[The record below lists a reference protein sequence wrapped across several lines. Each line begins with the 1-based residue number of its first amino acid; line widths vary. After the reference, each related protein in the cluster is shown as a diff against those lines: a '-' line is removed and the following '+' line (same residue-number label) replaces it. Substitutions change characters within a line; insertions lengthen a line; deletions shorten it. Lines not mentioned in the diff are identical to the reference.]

1 MDLNRIA
8 VAAVSDRRSSTMKV
22 IYGRKSNVLRTF
34 FAARESTKATTNA
47 SIMSHRPPILKLPI
61 PAEKIDG
68 HAVTF
73 RPVRDGI
80 DSEVSGV
87 IQVVERANGFNVNA
101 SYVVGQNPP
110 QSHVYWFDQSEI
122 DAIARSLIKE
132 KRRILIV
139 DDDRESTH
147 LVKILLEKAGAY
159 VVLEENEAPKAHQ
172 SARNFRPDV
181 ILLDI
186 MMPET
191 DGAEVAA
198 QIEAD
203 PELQSTPII
212 FLTALLTKPETKSG
226 LRIEG
231 HRSLAKPIDIPE
243 LIDRIEE
250 TLLRAL

>member
-1 MDLNRIA
+1 MSYTPPTLN
-8 VAAVSDRRSSTMKV
+8 
-22 IYGRKSNVLRTF
+22 
-34 FAARESTKATTNA
+34 
-47 SIMSHRPPILKLPI
+47 LPI

-68 HAVTF
+68 QTLTF

-80 DSEVSGV
+80 NSEISGV
-87 IQVVERANGFNVNA
+87 IQVVERANGFSVNA
-101 SYVVGQNPP
+101 SYVVGQDPP

-122 DAIARSLIKE
+122 DAIARSLMQE

-147 LVKILLEKAGAY
+147 LVKILLEKAGHY
-159 VVLEENEAPKAHQ
+159 LVLEENDATKAYQ

-186 MMPET
+186 MMPEE

-198 QIEAD
+198 QIEVD
-203 PELQSTPII
+203 PELRSTPII
-212 FLTALLTKPETKSG
+212 FLTALVTVPEAKHG

-231 HRSLAKPIDIPE
+231 HRSLGKPINIPE
-243 LIDRIEE
+243 LINQIEE
-250 TLLRAL
+250 SLPHAS